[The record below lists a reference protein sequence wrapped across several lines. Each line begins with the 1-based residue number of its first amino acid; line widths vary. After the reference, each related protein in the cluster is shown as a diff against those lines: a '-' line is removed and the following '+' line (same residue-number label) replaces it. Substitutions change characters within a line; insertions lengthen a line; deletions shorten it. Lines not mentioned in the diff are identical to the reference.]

1 MKELDSQ
8 LAELVKKGLKAAEA
22 TGNFVIEQAP
32 QLLQEFYRWHIAES
46 ILGIVISILLVFIMY
61 RIFKMVGREEE
72 KKWHDIKLFNRYYET
87 GGFPFF
93 ITTFISF
100 VVLILAIVLFFTNLY
115 TLVQILVSPK
125 LYLIEY
131 FLK

>member
-1 MKELDSQ
+1 MKELDNQ
-8 LAELVKKGLKAAEA
+8 LAELVRKGLEAAEA
-22 TGNFVIEQAP
+22 TGNFVIDQAP
-32 QLLQEFYRWHIAES
+32 QLLQEFYRWHIANS
-46 ILGIVISILLVFIMY
+46 IMGIVFPLIATYIMY

-72 KKWHDIKLFNRYYET
+72 GRYHETKIFKRYYDVNDAPFIIT
-87 GGFPFF
+87 VFVSVIVIVVSLIVFF
-93 ITTFISF
+93 I
-100 VVLILAIVLFFTNLY
+100 NLY